1 MKIVLSD
8 KQKEF
13 QKLKRYVVKKVPGA
27 YTFVDALG
35 TYQVVNP
42 ERDPVVPN
50 SLMLPPAKSVREAWE
65 QAKYGLWYLN
75 MINKSNAA
83 FSEDKMFKKLAKES
97 GGGDD

>member
-1 MKIVLSD
+1 MKVVLSD

-27 YTFVDALG
+27 YTFVDVLA
-35 TYQVVNP
+35 TFQVVDT
-42 ERDPVVPN
+42 EREPVVPK
-50 SLMLPPAKSVREAWE
+50 SLLLPPAKSVREAWE
-65 QAKYGLWYLN
+65 QARYGLWYLN

-83 FSEDKMFKKLAKES
+83 FSEEKMFKKLAKES